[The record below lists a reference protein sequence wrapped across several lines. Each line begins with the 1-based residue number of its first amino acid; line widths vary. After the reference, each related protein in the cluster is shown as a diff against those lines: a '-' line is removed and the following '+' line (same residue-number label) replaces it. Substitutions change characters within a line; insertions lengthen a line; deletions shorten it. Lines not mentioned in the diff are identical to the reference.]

1 MRTCRMGMKILRW
14 LSKRCGLGRLAA
26 SLFGLAWN
34 LVTFLAVP
42 ILVAEGIASPTDQK
56 SQLRGLKNV

>member
-1 MRTCRMGMKILRW
+1 MRACRMGMKILRW

-34 LVTFLAVP
+34 LVTFLAAP
-42 ILVAEGIASPTDQK
+42 ILMAEGIASPTDPK
-56 SQLRGLKNV
+56 ERRAA